1 MVYWHTAF
9 KRHHSFLIRKLRP
22 FNFFLVG
29 MMFYSVFWY
38 TNRSYQ
44 RNFKYIDRDVP
55 SQEKAD
61 KNRRMYGYRRHY
73 EPLIARSRKNW
84 LIAQGGYEMRL
95 PFEDFYKADEALK
108 PSQR

>member
-9 KRHHSFLIRKLRP
+9 KKHHSFLIRKARP
-22 FNFFLVG
+22 FNFGLVILS
-29 MMFYSVFWY
+29 FYSVFWY
-38 TNRSYQ
+38 SNRSHQ
-44 RNFKYIDRDVP
+44 RTFRHIDRDVP

-61 KNRRMYGYRRHY
+61 NSRRMFGYRRHY
-73 EPLIARSRKNW
+73 EPLIARSRKNL

-95 PFEDFYKADEALK
+95 PFEDLYKADEALK